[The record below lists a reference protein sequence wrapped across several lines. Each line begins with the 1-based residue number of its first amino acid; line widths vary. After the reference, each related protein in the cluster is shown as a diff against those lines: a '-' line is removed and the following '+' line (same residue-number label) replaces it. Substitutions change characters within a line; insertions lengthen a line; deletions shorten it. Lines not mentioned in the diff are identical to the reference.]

1 MPSPL
6 TKRPPQPMKP
16 KPTPNYLKSE
26 QGGQR
31 ERWLISYTDFVTIL
45 LILFVAIA
53 AQGLHS
59 AQTQPHQSQQPKPVP
74 LASTI
79 PKPPSEPQA
88 EPKPQAELKPQT
100 ETKPEPKTKPQDPV
114 LVQALEKLR
123 SQGLDSRLEARGL
136 VISLPQAILFPSGE
150 DRVVPAALPIV
161 SRIAEVIAGV
171 PNKVA
176 LVGHADSVPIHTKRF
191 QSNWELSAARSVK
204 LLELLTTR
212 YGISESRLSAQSY
225 GSNDPKDS
233 NDTEAGRAENR
244 RVEILLLDEAV
255 Q

>member
-1 MPSPL
+1 
-6 TKRPPQPMKP
+6 MKP
-16 KPTPNYLKSE
+16 KPKPRYLE
-26 QGGQR
+26 AENGGQR
-31 ERWLISYTDFVTIL
+31 GRWLISYTDFVTVL

-59 AQTQPHQSQQPKPVP
+59 NPTPRLREAPKPKPAAQPAQVVTQPPQPKP
-74 LASTI
+74 
-79 PKPPSEPQA
+79 E
-88 EPKPQAELKPQT
+88 
-100 ETKPEPKTKPQDPV
+100 PQDPA
-114 LVQALEKLR
+114 LVKALEKLQ
-123 SQGLDSRLEARGL
+123 SMGLDSHLEKRGL

-150 DRVVPAALPIV
+150 ERVVSAALPIV
-161 SRIAEVIAGV
+161 SQVADVLASV

-191 QSNWELSAARSVK
+191 RSNWELSAARSVN
-204 LLELLTTR
+204 LLQLLTTR
-212 YGISESRLSAQSY
+212 YGISESRLSVQSY

-244 RVEILLLDEAV
+244 RVEILLLDESA

>member
-1 MPSPL
+1 
-6 TKRPPQPMKP
+6 MKP
-16 KPTPNYLKSE
+16 KLTPKYLKVD
-26 QGGQR
+26 GGQR

-59 AQTQPHQSQQPKPVP
+59 AQTPSAQPTRP
-74 LASTI
+74 
-79 PKPPSEPQA
+79 
-88 EPKPQAELKPQT
+88 LKPGPV
-100 ETKPEPKTKPQDPV
+100 TKAISPPQPMSQPQSESPIPAPPKDPV
-114 LVQALEKLR
+114 LVGALEKLR
-123 SQGLDSRLEARGL
+123 AQGLDSRLEKRGL

-150 DRVVPAALPIV
+150 DHVVSAALPIV
-161 SRIAEVIAGV
+161 SRIAEVIASV

-176 LVGHADSVPIHTKRF
+176 LVGHADSVPIHNRRF
-191 QSNWELSAARSVK
+191 QSNWELSAARSVQ

-212 YGISESRLSAQSY
+212 FGIDESRLSVQSY

-244 RVEILLLDEAV
+244 RVEILLLD
-255 Q
+255 QSSQ